1 MPRLREKPKMDII
14 LAKSADFDIVIS
26 EESSEGKGD
35 RHKEEHEGVT
45 SMLLPSEQ
53 A

>member
-1 MPRLREKPKMDII
+1 MDII

-35 RHKEEHEGVT
+35 RHKEEHRRCDFNA
-45 SMLLPSEQ
+45 SSQ
-53 A
+53 